1 MIRLERVSK
10 TYPHRQEPALKLVS
24 LHIAPGEFV
33 YLTGPSGAGK
43 TTLLRLLYGAEL
55 PSQGQVVVGG
65 TDLGRLA
72 PRHLPV
78 FRRRL
83 GLVFQDFRLLPRR
96 SVFDNVALSLE
107 VAGHGRRT
115 VTRRVGEML
124 EQVKLSHLAQAPA
137 DTLSGGEQQRVA
149 LARALAPGPDLIL
162 ADEPTGN
169 LDPENALAMMRLL
182 VGDYVGGATVLVA
195 THDPTLLSLVRG
207 GRIVHLDRGR
217 LEEAA

>member
-1 MIRLERVSK
+1 MIRLEGVSK
-10 TYPHRQEPALKLVS
+10 VYPHREEPALKGVNLQ
-24 LHIAPGEFV
+24 IGPGEFV

-55 PSQGQVVVGG
+55 PNKGRVVVGG

-72 PRHLPV
+72 PRHLPLL
-78 FRRRL
+78 RRRL
-83 GLVFQDFRLLPRR
+83 GLVFQDFRLMPRR
-96 SVFDNVALSLE
+96 SVFENVALSLE
-107 VAGHGRRT
+107 VAGTDRRI
-115 VTRRVGEML
+115 VERRVEEVL
-124 EQVKLSHLAQAPA
+124 EQVKLSRLANSPA

-207 GRIVHLDRGR
+207 GRVVHLERGH
-217 LEEAA
+217 LEEAS

>member
-1 MIRLERVSK
+1 MIILERVSK
-10 TYPHRQEPALKLVS
+10 IYPHREEPALKGVNLQVG
-24 LHIAPGEFV
+24 PGEFV

-55 PSQGQVVVGG
+55 PSKGRVVVGG

-72 PRHLPV
+72 PRHLPLL
-78 FRRRL
+78 RRRL
-83 GLVFQDFRLLPRR
+83 GLVFQDFRLMPRR
-96 SVFDNVALSLE
+96 SVYENVALSLE
-107 VAGHGRRT
+107 VAGTDRRI
-115 VTRRVGEML
+115 VERRVEEVL
-124 EQVKLSHLAQAPA
+124 EQVKLSRLAKVPA

-207 GRIVHLDRGR
+207 G
-217 LEEAA
+217 

>member
-1 MIRLERVSK
+1 MIRLEQVSK
-10 TYPHRQEPALKLVS
+10 SYPHRDEPALKRVS
-24 LHIAPGEFV
+24 LAIPPGQFV

-55 PSQGQVVVGG
+55 PTSGRVLVGG
-65 TDLGRLA
+65 VDLGRLS
-72 PRHLPV
+72 PGKLPLL
-78 FRRRL
+78 RRRL
-83 GLVFQDFRLLPRR
+83 GLVFQDFRLLPSR
-96 SVFDNVALSLE
+96 SVFENVALSLE
-107 VAGHGRRT
+107 VAGVERRQIEH
-115 VTRRVGEML
+115 RVSEVL
-124 EQVKLSHLAQAPA
+124 EQVKLKDMAMAPA

-169 LDPENALAMMRLL
+169 LDPGNALAMMRLL

-207 GRIVHLDRGR
+207 ARLVHLERGR
-217 LEEAA
+217 LEEVE

>member
-1 MIRLERVSK
+1 MILLEEVSK
-10 TYPHRQEPALKLVS
+10 VYPHREEPALKGVS
-24 LHIAPGEFV
+24 LQVAPGEFV

-55 PSQGQVVVGG
+55 PSKGRVVVGG

-72 PRHLPV
+72 PRHLPLL
-78 FRRRL
+78 RRRL
-83 GLVFQDFRLLPRR
+83 GLVFQDFRLMPRR
-96 SVFDNVALSLE
+96 SVFENVALSLE
-107 VAGHGRRT
+107 VAGTDRRI
-115 VTRRVGEML
+115 VERRVEEVL
-124 EQVKLSHLAQAPA
+124 EQVKLSRLAKSPA

-207 GRIVHLDRGR
+207 GRVVHLERGR
-217 LEEAA
+217 LEEAS